1 MVTVQI
7 DGATDVKT
15 GQSGAG
21 IYMRAKGEYDSYK
34 IPLGKMSNHEAE
46 FHAVIE
52 ALKICNEQFPGEIL
66 AFQTDSQ
73 IVVDSIEK
81 NYAKNKAFQNLLS
94 QINELSK
101 NHPYFF
107 IKWIPSNQNN
117 QADLLAK
124 QAIWMTN
131 EKEN

>member
-1 MVTVQI
+1 MITVQT

-21 IYMRAKGEYDSYK
+21 IYIKVDGEYFSYK
-34 IPLGKMSNHEAE
+34 LPLGEMSNHEAE

-52 ALKICNEQFPGEIL
+52 ALKICNEQYPGEIL
-66 AFQTDSQ
+66 AFQTDSK

-81 NYAKNKAFQNLLS
+81 NYAKNKRFQSLLA
-94 QINELSK
+94 QIIKLSEK
-101 NHPYFF
+101 HPYFF

-117 QADLLAK
+117 NADLLAK
-124 QAIWMTN
+124 HAIRLN
-131 EKEN
+131 S